1 MKINKIKF
9 YLYLLIYSQIKHT
22 KLMTKNMRSPSNG
35 ILGNIAKHLMINF
48 NEFIINDSVK
58 KLDVRNNDEVI
69 EIGSGNGQAIEKI
82 LQLTNKKITSIEV
95 SEKFRNQLIQKFS
108 NQNVVFFSNDAKQ
121 LGDILKDNTF
131 TKLIAINV
139 IYFLYPLSDY
149 AKEFYRI
156 LKFDGVGLLAC
167 KFKGIKNFDDKVAPN
182 KDLNEVVRA
191 FEKVGFLVNTEFV
204 DSKNEQKVYHAIYLR
219 KVKNGK

>member
-1 MKINKIKF
+1 
-9 YLYLLIYSQIKHT
+9 
-22 KLMTKNMRSPSNG
+22 MTKNMRSPSDG
-35 ILGNIAKHLMINF
+35 FLGNIAKHLIINF

-108 NQNVVFFSNDAKQ
+108 NQKVVFFSNDAKQ
-121 LGDILKDNTF
+121 LGDIIKDNTF
-131 TKLIAINV
+131 TKLLAINV

-149 AKEFYRI
+149 AKEFQRI

-219 KVKNGK
+219 KVKNGQ

>member
-9 YLYLLIYSQIKHT
+9 YVYLLIYSQIKHT

-95 SEKFRNQLIQKFS
+95 SDKFRNQLIQKFS
-108 NQNVVFFSNDAKQ
+108 NQKVVFFSNDAKQ
-121 LGDILKDNTF
+121 LGEIIKDNTF
-131 TKLIAINV
+131 TKLLAINV

-219 KVKNGK
+219 KVKNG

>member
-1 MKINKIKF
+1 
-9 YLYLLIYSQIKHT
+9 
-22 KLMTKNMRSPSNG
+22 
-35 ILGNIAKHLMINF
+35 MINF

-108 NQNVVFFSNDAKQ
+108 NQKVVFFSNDAKQ
-121 LGDILKDNTF
+121 LGDIIKDNTF
-131 TKLIAINV
+131 TKLLAINV
-139 IYFLYPLSDY
+139 IYFLYPLSEY

-204 DSKNEQKVYHAIYLR
+204 DSKNEQKEYHAIYLR
-219 KVKNGK
+219 KVKNG

>member
-9 YLYLLIYSQIKHT
+9 YVYLLIYSQIKHT
-22 KLMTKNMRSPSNG
+22 KLMTKNMRSPSDG
-35 ILGNIAKHLMINF
+35 FLGNIAKHLMINF

-108 NQNVVFFSNDAKQ
+108 NQKVVFF
-121 LGDILKDNTF
+121 
-131 TKLIAINV
+131 
-139 IYFLYPLSDY
+139 
-149 AKEFYRI
+149 
-156 LKFDGVGLLAC
+156 VGLYII
-167 KFKGIKNFDDKVAPN
+167 FGS
-182 KDLNEVVRA
+182 
-191 FEKVGFLVNTEFV
+191 FV
-204 DSKNEQKVYHAIYLR
+204 PKMPQHMSN
-219 KVKNGK
+219 

>member
-9 YLYLLIYSQIKHT
+9 YVYLLIYSQIKHT
-22 KLMTKNMRSPSNG
+22 KLMTKNMRSPSDG
-35 ILGNIAKHLMINF
+35 FLGKIAKHLMINF

-108 NQNVVFFSNDAKQ
+108 NQKVVFFSNDAKQ
-121 LGDILKDNTF
+121 LGDIIKDNTF

-139 IYFLYPLSDY
+139 IYFLYPLSEY

-219 KVKNGK
+219 KVKNG

>member
-9 YLYLLIYSQIKHT
+9 YVYLLIYSQIKHT

-219 KVKNGK
+219 KVKNG

>member
-9 YLYLLIYSQIKHT
+9 YVYLLIYSQIKHT

-108 NQNVVFFSNDAKQ
+108 NQKVVFFSNDAKQ
-121 LGDILKDNTF
+121 LGDIIKDNTF
-131 TKLIAINV
+131 TKLLAINV

-219 KVKNGK
+219 KVKNG

>member
-9 YLYLLIYSQIKHT
+9 YVYLLIYSQIKHT
-22 KLMTKNMRSPSNG
+22 KLMTKNMRNPSDG
-35 ILGNIAKHLMINF
+35 FLGNIAKHLMINF

-108 NQNVVFFSNDAKQ
+108 NQKVVFFSNDAKQ
-121 LGDILKDNTF
+121 LGDIIKDNTF
-131 TKLIAINV
+131 TKLLAINV

-219 KVKNGK
+219 KVKNG